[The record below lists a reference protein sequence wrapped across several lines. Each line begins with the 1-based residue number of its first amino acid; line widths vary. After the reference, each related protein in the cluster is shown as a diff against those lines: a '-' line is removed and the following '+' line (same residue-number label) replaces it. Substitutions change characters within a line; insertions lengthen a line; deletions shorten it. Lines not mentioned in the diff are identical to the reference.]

1 MRGVV
6 ALVLLAVV
14 LAGCSSLKER
24 TAAKPDAFAGIRTI
38 QVEDKTNPI
47 LLRASDAGLIAD
59 LVDTA
64 LKGNG
69 YHTCTAPC
77 EADAT
82 AIVKVTTFANRR
94 SVDHIHLSPVRVNV
108 IAFNFQLHD
117 KAGVILMETES
128 KKKSDMPRRELAA
141 MLVEDLAL
149 RIPTAK

>member
-1 MRGVV
+1 MRGIV

-24 TAAKPDAFAGIRTI
+24 TAAKSDVFAGIKMI
-38 QVEDKTNPI
+38 QVEDKTSPI
-47 LLRASDAGLIAD
+47 LLRASDAGLIAE
-59 LVDTA
+59 LVAVA

-69 YHTCTAPC
+69 YRACTAPC

-82 AIVKVTTFANRR
+82 AIVKVTAFSNRR

-117 KAGVILMETES
+117 KAGGILMETES
-128 KKKSDMPRRELAA
+128 KKKSDMPRHELAA
-141 MLVEDLAL
+141 RLVEDLAL